1 MLYIVFGR
9 SLLLFSM
16 DAFFAFNI
24 VFLIIGPISTIG
36 LLAWVVL
43 AAKGQSCK
51 PEVFSYEELA
61 DLFSP

>member
-1 MLYIVFGR
+1 
-9 SLLLFSM
+9 M

-24 VFLIIGPISTIG
+24 VFLIVGPISTIG

-51 PEVFSYEELA
+51 LGVFSYEELA
-61 DLFSP
+61 D